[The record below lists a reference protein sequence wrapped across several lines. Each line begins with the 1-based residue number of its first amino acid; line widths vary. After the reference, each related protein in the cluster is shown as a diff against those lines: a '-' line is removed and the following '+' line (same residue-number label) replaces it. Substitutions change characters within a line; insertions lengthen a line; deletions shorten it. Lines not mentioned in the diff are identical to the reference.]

1 MISQNSFYQT
11 QNQKINTME
20 HLKLFSAA
28 FLCGL
33 ILTACSGTAA
43 NKTNTPTNSDPA
55 GTSGGS
61 GKDMFYEYNLT
72 ASSKEMSIQS
82 DTKMYISSKGD
93 MRVEMNMTNSFK
105 GNKSSTPIVTIGHS
119 DKPNE
124 SISIDDLARTYS
136 YNHFSDSDFVTG
148 EKIKTLSVTKVGEE
162 KILGYNSVH
171 ARIITEKS
179 IGGFYSDIDTID
191 LSRSDDVPFLT
202 SVKNLFQ
209 KFESKTGNSMYSQDV
224 VGQLKQMG
232 CDGFMTKMEI
242 HSKKSSTTEVLVK
255 AEHRDLPLS
264 MFQIPAGYKEDK
276 EGL

>member
-1 MISQNSFYQT
+1 MKRVSFFTSITFLACVVLACDSNSPATNNKDDKQT
-11 QNQKINTME
+11 D
-20 HLKLFSAA
+20 AA
-28 FLCGL
+28 
-33 ILTACSGTAA
+33 TVST
-43 NKTNTPTNSDPA
+43 
-55 GTSGGS
+55 GGS

-105 GNKSSTPIVTIGHS
+105 GNTSSTPIVTIGHS

-124 SISIDDLARTYS
+124 SISIDDSAKTYS

-171 ARIITEKS
+171 ARIIIEKS

-191 LSRSDDVPFLT
+191 LWRSDNVPFLA

-209 KFESKTGNSMYSQDV
+209 KFESKTGNTMYSTDV
-224 VGQLKQMG
+224 VNQLKQMG
-232 CDGFMTKMEI
+232 CEGFMTKMEI
-242 HSKKSSTTEVLVK
+242 HSKNSSTTEVLVK
-255 AEHRDLPLS
+255 AEYRDLPSS
-264 MFQIPAGYKEDK
+264 MFQIPTGYKEDK